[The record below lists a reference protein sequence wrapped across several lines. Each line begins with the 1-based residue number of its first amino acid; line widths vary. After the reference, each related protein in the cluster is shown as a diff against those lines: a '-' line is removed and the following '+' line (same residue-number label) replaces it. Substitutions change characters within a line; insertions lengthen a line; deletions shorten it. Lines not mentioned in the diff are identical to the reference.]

1 MINRYL
7 KRLGE
12 LLHIAT
18 PLTTYVAR
26 HSWATIAKNEGVPV
40 SIISEGLGHTS
51 EKTTRI
57 YLDSFTNDTMNRVNE
72 NVAAAVN
79 DCMKRRGRVFICLYK
94 TDEKLK
100 TRLINQDTILK
111 YSIKRFSFHLMVQR

>member
-1 MINRYL
+1 MYRRGVLTYGL
-7 KRLGE
+7 HAVPVFLGDDKPLPQAVGE

-79 DCMKRRGRVFICLYK
+79 DCMKKEG
-94 TDEKLK
+94 E
-100 TRLINQDTILK
+100 
-111 YSIKRFSFHLMVQR
+111 SFHLSI